1 MHQDGHPLM
10 PSRDRLPSDLT
21 TAGPSYPLR
30 RGRPLSFVV
39 AVCLAAPRTSRGG
52 VSSRGGRG
60 GDVLDAPG
68 TWKVTPGRC
77 GRRVRDDV
85 LVTWTVPGAKEDI
98 ARWRVEPREPWWRC
112 PRRAWHLEG

>member
-21 TAGPSYPLR
+21 TAGPSYPLP

-39 AVCLAAPRTSRGG
+39 AVCLAAPRPSRGG
-52 VSSRGGRG
+52 VSSGGGRG

-68 TWKVTPGRC
+68 TWKVTPAAARE
-77 GRRVRDDV
+77 D
-85 LVTWTVPGAKEDI
+85 VPGAPPHTSGNVGHRSAPSD
-98 ARWRVEPREPWWRC
+98 APHQPRMAATSSPSY
-112 PRRAWHLEG
+112 AGAY